1 MTLRQAP
8 ITSNQKEIRLNK
20 IDDIVQELAKVLL
33 NTSKEESTLIP
44 TIKNKIECKR
54 AFSIWER
61 WVTVD

>member
-8 ITSNQKEIRLNK
+8 ITSNQKEISLNK
-20 IDDIVQELAKVLL
+20 IDDIVQELSKVHLI
-33 NTSKEESTLIP
+33 TSKEESTLIP

-54 AFSIWER
+54 AFSTLKR